1 MCTFDFHLYA
11 GFCCYLSFLVVGVYA
26 CRMLV
31 CMSVVRVCVYGAGL
45 FVYGGVRMCRCFG
58 ECAWCNCVF
67 CAGVRVQ
74 VGSLI

>member
-1 MCTFDFHLYA
+1 MCTDDGMFDFHLYA

-45 FVYGGVRMCRCFG
+45 FVYGGGANV
-58 ECAWCNCVF
+58 
-67 CAGVRVQ
+67 
-74 VGSLI
+74 